1 MVIFSLFAQ
10 RLGIQKIFIKNII
23 KEINGWKCSSGI
35 VIEHLLILY
44 EVLSLNPN
52 TGKKKKKKE
61 CFFLFRALY
70 ISRLFRIC

>member
-10 RLGIQKIFIKNII
+10 RLGIQKIFIKDII

-35 VIEHLLILY
+35 VIEHLLTLH

-52 TGKKKKKKE
+52 TRGKKSASFCSE
-61 CFFLFRALY
+61 PYIFLDFF
-70 ISRLFRIC
+70 